1 MPPEELLRALGT
13 ALATGDAA
21 AAAALFAPDA
31 VYNEPPRFHFAGRPA
46 IFAFIADFAAR
57 HTEVSFTVTRSLA
70 SADGALLA
78 AEWRWAYRRLDGA
91 QRAFAG
97 MCFVEVRGGLIARW
111 RGFSARIPDTAW

>member
-1 MPPEELLRALGT
+1 MPPEELLLAFGA

-31 VYNEPPRFHFAGRPA
+31 VYDEPPRFRFEGRPA
-46 IFAFIADFAAR
+46 IAAFIADFAAR

-111 RGFSARIPDTAW
+111 RGFSARIPEIAR

>member
-1 MPPEELLRALGT
+1 MLPEELLRAFGA

-31 VYNEPPRFHFAGRPA
+31 VYDEPPRFHFEGRPA
-46 IFAFIADFAAR
+46 IAAFIADFAAR
-57 HTEVSFTVTRSLA
+57 HTEVLFTVTRSLA

-78 AEWRWAYRRLDGA
+78 AEGRWAYPRLEGA

-97 MCFVEVRGGLIARW
+97 MCSVQVRGAPIAPLRA
-111 RGFSARIPDTAW
+111 F

>member
-1 MPPEELLRALGT
+1 MPTEELLRAFGA

-31 VYNEPPRFHFAGRPA
+31 VYDEPPRFHFEGRPA
-46 IFAFIADFAAR
+46 IAAFIADFAAR

-78 AEWRWAYRRLDGA
+78 AEWRWAYHRLDGA
-91 QRAFAG
+91 TRAFAG
-97 MCFVEVRGGLIARW
+97 MCFVEVRGGLVARW
-111 RGFSARIPDTAW
+111 RGFSSRIPETAQ

>member
-1 MPPEELLRALGT
+1 MPTEELLRAFGA

-21 AAAALFAPDA
+21 AAAALFVPDA
-31 VYNEPPRFHFAGRPA
+31 VYDEPPRFRFEGRPA
-46 IFAFIADFAAR
+46 ILAFIADFAAH

-78 AEWRWAYRRLDGA
+78 AEWRWSYRRMDGA

-111 RGFSARIPDTAW
+111 RGFSAPISPT

>member
-1 MPPEELLRALGT
+1 MLPEELLRAFGA

-31 VYNEPPRFHFAGRPA
+31 VYDEPPRFHFEGRPA
-46 IFAFIADFAAR
+46 IAAFIADFAAR

-78 AEWRWAYRRLDGA
+78 AESRWAYRRLHGS

-97 MCFVEVRGGLIARW
+97 MCFVDVRRGLMPPRPGA
-111 RGFSARIPDTAW
+111 S

>member
-1 MPPEELLRALGT
+1 MSPEELLRAFGA
-13 ALATGDAA
+13 ALALGDVA

-31 VYNEPPRFHFAGRPA
+31 VYDEPPRFHFEGRPA
-46 IFAFIADFAAR
+46 ISAFITDFAAC

-78 AEWRWAYRRLDGA
+78 AEWRWAYRRMDGA

-97 MCFVEVRGGLIARW
+97 MCFVEMREGLIARW
-111 RGFSARIPDTAW
+111 RGFSARIPETAR